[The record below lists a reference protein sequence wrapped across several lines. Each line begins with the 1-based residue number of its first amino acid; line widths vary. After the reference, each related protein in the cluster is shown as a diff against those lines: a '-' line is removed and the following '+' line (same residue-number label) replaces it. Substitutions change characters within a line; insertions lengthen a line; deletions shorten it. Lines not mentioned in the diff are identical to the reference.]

1 MLCVWLVSLLA
12 ALGHCLASPSYSQA
26 WLRGDFTDMP
36 DDNAHPH
43 EGVTLEGGAGWVH
56 LQKYLDASHTG
67 CCSMDIFQ

>member
-1 MLCVWLVSLLA
+1 MLCVWLVTLLA
-12 ALGHCLASPSYSQA
+12 TLGGCLSSPSYSQA

-56 LQKYLDASHTG
+56 
-67 CCSMDIFQ
+67 